1 MKLFLTR
8 LCDKQAIKIYI
19 SALVLQI
26 ANMIRFM
33 IDSYSKPLPA
43 ILEIPSKDHPYDP
56 NQDSILSRVK
66 HMFSSDPSGPG
77 DRKWFFCFRIYAYS
91 VGLYSTPVFFP
102 VGRRWWFSSTTTEP
116 YIGKVLVPSSL
127 LLSSAGTLA
136 HSTHVLCFCAPFHG
150 ENLYHNSGTR
160 ESYPYQ
166 FLLQVRILAATN
178 ILRRWVDF
186 RTKGGINH
194 YASVEGVIEENHHGV
209 FLHVFYL
216 SFAPCWIEFVLNAS
230 SCHHYL

>member
-77 DRKWFFCFRIYAYS
+77 DRK
-91 VGLYSTPVFFP
+91 
-102 VGRRWWFSSTTTEP
+102 
-116 YIGKVLVPSSL
+116 
-127 LLSSAGTLA
+127 
-136 HSTHVLCFCAPFHG
+136 
-150 ENLYHNSGTR
+150 
-160 ESYPYQ
+160 
-166 FLLQVRILAATN
+166 
-178 ILRRWVDF
+178 
-186 RTKGGINH
+186 
-194 YASVEGVIEENHHGV
+194 
-209 FLHVFYL
+209 
-216 SFAPCWIEFVLNAS
+216 
-230 SCHHYL
+230 